1 MADDY
6 FTKAEKIKQKVR
18 NLDWEKK
25 IKLLEKDFEDKKF
38 SKEEFL
44 DKKRQVYSEVL
55 DQMSEINQEK
65 MKLNKDH
72 SAEPI
77 EDDYLSDED
86 LEIFQ
91 EQLTPFQ
98 YMSLTKDYLGEFDS
112 QDIVFSDDFR
122 KFENLENFVH
132 WECVKK
138 IEKLRIH
145 NNYFSCEFMD
155 KNELVIKDIACLNEL
170 SKLEELVFDDEGNLG
185 DRIKVDYFS
194 SKQLSNIKQLEIHG
208 LWDLSFLQNSFSDNH
223 NIYETL
229 EIIKNDLKTLERAVY
244 SGSIEATTS
253 TNEQSNIEL
262 DSNSEDVLT
271 RHLLK
276 LSEVED
282 QFRQLT
288 NKFEEINFKLDK
300 LSNRLSKIQAD
311 NQIRFQ
317 DIESAI
323 TSGAITTQLSSKPKT
338 DSKSEILPGS
348 SQPQD
353 LGSISYKDTET
364 SETSQQIQSVN
375 TTATVLTETFQAE
388 EKILP
393 QELSPKKQY
402 EFATSFLKVGD
413 YSTAERAFREFVLSN
428 SEHELAGSA
437 QYWYAETFRIR
448 QLYTDAASAYLEGY
462 QKYPKGNKAPIN
474 LLKLGVSMVQIG
486 EKDQG
491 CKMINGVELQYP
503 KANQSVIQKA
513 KYESKKFECIKEDS

>member
-1 MADDY
+1 MR
-6 FTKAEKIKQKVR
+6 FT
-18 NLDWEKK
+18 L
-25 IKLLEKDFEDKKF
+25 KLIFI
-38 SKEEFL
+38 
-44 DKKRQVYSEVL
+44 VL
-55 DQMSEINQEK
+55 FN
-65 MKLNKDH
+65 
-72 SAEPI
+72 
-77 EDDYLSDED
+77 
-86 LEIFQ
+86 
-91 EQLTPFQ
+91 
-98 YMSLTKDYLGEFDS
+98 
-112 QDIVFSDDFR
+112 
-122 KFENLENFVH
+122 
-132 WECVKK
+132 
-138 IEKLRIH
+138 
-145 NNYFSCEFMD
+145 
-155 KNELVIKDIACLNEL
+155 
-170 SKLEELVFDDEGNLG
+170 
-185 DRIKVDYFS
+185 
-194 SKQLSNIKQLEIHG
+194 
-208 LWDLSFLQNSFSDNH
+208 LSFLQNSFSDNH

-244 SGSIEATTS
+244 SGSIEINTS
-253 TNEQSNIEL
+253 SNEQSNIEL
-262 DSNSEDVLT
+262 DNNSEDVLT

-317 DIESAI
+317 DIESSI
-323 TSGAITTQLSSKPKT
+323 NSGENTTQLSSKPKT
-338 DSKSEILPGS
+338 DVTKSEILPGS

-353 LGSISYKDTET
+353 LGTISYKDTET
-364 SETSQQIQSVN
+364 SETSQQIQSVD
-375 TTATVLTETFQAE
+375 TTATVVTETFQAE

-393 QELSPKKQY
+393 QDLSPEKQY

-462 QKYPKGNKAPIN
+462 QKYPKGTKAPIN

>member
-1 MADDY
+1 MKFIY
-6 FTKAEKIKQKVR
+6 KFII
-18 NLDWEKK
+18 L
-25 IKLLEKDFEDKKF
+25 KLFFLF
-38 SKEEFL
+38 S
-44 DKKRQVYSEVL
+44 
-55 DQMSEINQEK
+55 
-65 MKLNKDH
+65 
-72 SAEPI
+72 
-77 EDDYLSDED
+77 
-86 LEIFQ
+86 
-91 EQLTPFQ
+91 
-98 YMSLTKDYLGEFDS
+98 
-112 QDIVFSDDFR
+112 
-122 KFENLENFVH
+122 
-132 WECVKK
+132 
-138 IEKLRIH
+138 
-145 NNYFSCEFMD
+145 
-155 KNELVIKDIACLNEL
+155 
-170 SKLEELVFDDEGNLG
+170 
-185 DRIKVDYFS
+185 
-194 SKQLSNIKQLEIHG
+194 
-208 LWDLSFLQNSFSDNH
+208 LSFLNISYADNH

-244 SGSIEATTS
+244 SGSVELKTS
-253 TNEQSNIEL
+253 TASENSNIEL

-317 DIESAI
+317 DIETAMNSGEG
-323 TSGAITTQLSSKPKT
+323 TSQLTSKPKT
-338 DSKSEILPGS
+338 DSNEILPGS

-364 SETSQQIQSVN
+364 SETSQQIQSID
-375 TTATVLTETFQAE
+375 TTGSVVTETFQME

-393 QELSPKKQY
+393 QDLTPKKQY
-402 EFATSFLKVGD
+402 ELATSFLKVGD

-462 QKYPKGNKAPIN
+462 QKYPKGKKAPIN

-491 CKMINGVELQYP
+491 CKMINGVEIQYP

>member
-1 MADDY
+1 MR
-6 FTKAEKIKQKVR
+6 FT
-18 NLDWEKK
+18 L
-25 IKLLEKDFEDKKF
+25 KLIFI
-38 SKEEFL
+38 
-44 DKKRQVYSEVL
+44 VL
-55 DQMSEINQEK
+55 FN
-65 MKLNKDH
+65 
-72 SAEPI
+72 
-77 EDDYLSDED
+77 
-86 LEIFQ
+86 
-91 EQLTPFQ
+91 
-98 YMSLTKDYLGEFDS
+98 
-112 QDIVFSDDFR
+112 
-122 KFENLENFVH
+122 
-132 WECVKK
+132 
-138 IEKLRIH
+138 
-145 NNYFSCEFMD
+145 
-155 KNELVIKDIACLNEL
+155 
-170 SKLEELVFDDEGNLG
+170 
-185 DRIKVDYFS
+185 
-194 SKQLSNIKQLEIHG
+194 
-208 LWDLSFLQNSFSDNH
+208 LSFLQNSFSDNH

-244 SGSIEATTS
+244 SGSIEINTS
-253 TNEQSNIEL
+253 SNEQSNIEL
-262 DSNSEDVLT
+262 DNNSEDVLT

-317 DIESAI
+317 DIE
-323 TSGAITTQLSSKPKT
+323 TSIISGESTIQLSSKPKT
-338 DSKSEILPGS
+338 DVTKGEILPGS

-353 LGSISYKDTET
+353 LGTISYKDTET
-364 SETSQQIQSVN
+364 SETSQQIQSVD
-375 TTATVLTETFQAE
+375 TTATVVTETFQAE

-393 QELSPKKQY
+393 QDLSPEKQY

-462 QKYPKGNKAPIN
+462 QKYPKGTKAPIN